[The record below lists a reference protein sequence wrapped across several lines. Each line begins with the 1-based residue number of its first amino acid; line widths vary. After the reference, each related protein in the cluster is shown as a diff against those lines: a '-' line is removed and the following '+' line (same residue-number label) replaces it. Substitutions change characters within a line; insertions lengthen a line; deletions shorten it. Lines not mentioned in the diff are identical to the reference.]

1 MEVNPI
7 LENVLAPPVLFF
19 LIGAISVLFKS
30 DLEIPAPLPKLF
42 SLYLLLAIGFRGGI
56 EIQNSGFSN
65 QVVPTLGAAILMS
78 LIIPLIGFLILR
90 YKFNVFN
97 SAAIAAAYGS
107 ISAVTFISAESFLD
121 SQGIYYQGF
130 MVGALALMES
140 PAIIV
145 GLLLVKFAAPKN
157 RPNSRKMHLRAIFH
171 ESLLNGSVYLLL
183 SSLIVGFLI
192 ASIDHSGLEKMEP
205 FTKDLF
211 YGAECFFLLDMGIVA
226 AQRLPSLKKAGT
238 FLIGFAIFMPLFNSI
253 IGVFVARFLSLGP
266 GNALLFVVLCASA
279 SYLAVPSAMRMT
291 VPEAKASYYISTTL
305 GLTFPFNIVLG
316 IPIYMSLVNKIYY
329 LAPL

>member
-7 LENVLAPPVLFF
+7 LQNVLAPPVLFF
-19 LIGAISVLFKS
+19 LIGAIAVFFKS

-56 EIQNSGFSN
+56 EIQKSGFTD
-65 QVVPTLGAAILMS
+65 QVLPTLGAAIIMS

-121 SQGIYYQGF
+121 SQNIDFDGF

-145 GLLLVKFAAPKN
+145 GLLLVKFAAPRN
-157 RPNSRKMHLRAIFH
+157 RPNSRKMYLSSILH
-171 ESLLNGSVYLLL
+171 ESILNGSVYLLL
-183 SSLIVGFLI
+183 SSLIIGFLI
-192 ASIDHSGLEKMEP
+192 ASTNPSGIEKMEP

-226 AQRLPSLKKAGT
+226 AQRLPSLKKAGS
-238 FLIGFAIFMPLFNSI
+238 FLIGFAILMPIFNSL
-253 IGVFVARFLSLGP
+253 IGVFVAKFLSLGP
-266 GNALLFVVLCASA
+266 GNSLLFVVLCASA
-279 SYLAVPSAMRMT
+279 SYLAVPAAMRMT
-291 VPEAKASYYISTTL
+291 VPEAKSSYYISTTL

-316 IPIYMSLVNKIYY
+316 IPIYMSLVNKVIP
-329 LAPL
+329 LAP